1 MQKNNEKNYADFLI
15 LKLCLMY
22 TLRFHYNKNKKFACL
37 RSDRL
42 EDRDKRP
49 DNQQKH

>member
-1 MQKNNEKNYADFLI
+1 
-15 LKLCLMY
+15 
-22 TLRFHYNKNKKFACL
+22 L

-49 DNQQKH
+49 DNQQKHWTISIIIYYKL